1 MTRVHRLFR
10 RLVVGLALLLL
21 IWQGWY
27 FGWVVW
33 WKYVDPGQTAFMRHR
48 LAELRSKKPAAT
60 LRHQVQGGRLAARL
74 FGKTYV
80 ITTQEL
86 ERYRATS
93 LGKPGRPS
101 HRSSSQSR
109 R

>member
-1 MTRVHRLFR
+1 MLTLTEAASQ
-10 RLVVGLALLLL
+10 LG
-21 IWQGWY
+21 I
-27 FGWVVW
+27 
-33 WKYVDPGQTAFMRHR
+33 
-48 LAELRSKKPAAT
+48 SAAT

-80 ITTQEL
+80 ITTDEL

-101 HRSSSQSR
+101 HRSAPRPSR
-109 R
+109 

>member
-1 MTRVHRLFR
+1 MLTLTEAAVQL
-10 RLVVGLALLLL
+10 G
-21 IWQGWY
+21 I
-27 FGWVVW
+27 
-33 WKYVDPGQTAFMRHR
+33 
-48 LAELRSKKPAAT
+48 SAAT

>member
-1 MTRVHRLFR
+1 MFTLTEAAV
-10 RLVVGLALLLL
+10 
-21 IWQGWY
+21 
-27 FGWVVW
+27 
-33 WKYVDPGQTAFMRHR
+33 
-48 LAELRSKKPAAT
+48 ELGISAAT

-80 ITTQEL
+80 ISTDEL

-101 HRSSSQSR
+101 HRSAPRPSR
-109 R
+109 